1 MTSLILPWQSII
13 NQFQNVIAK
22 HGGHEC
28 NGLRLQHFLKEI
40 EGTESFK
47 EIPIIS
53 ADSDLEEFKATKQK
67 VLNNVMKNLE
77 TGTVS

>member
-1 MTSLILPWQSII
+1 MD
-13 NQFQNVIAK
+13 
-22 HGGHEC
+22 
-28 NGLRLQHFLKEI
+28 GLRLQHFLEEI

-47 EIPIIS
+47 QIPIIR
-53 ADSDLEEFKATKQK
+53 ADSDLKEFKATKQK

>member
-1 MTSLILPWQSII
+1 MD
-13 NQFQNVIAK
+13 
-22 HGGHEC
+22 
-28 NGLRLQHFLKEI
+28 GLRLQHFLEEI

-47 EIPIIS
+47 EIPIIR

-77 TGTVS
+77 LGTVS

>member
-1 MTSLILPWQSII
+1 M
-13 NQFQNVIAK
+13 
-22 HGGHEC
+22 

-47 EIPIIS
+47 ENLIIR

>member
-1 MTSLILPWQSII
+1 M
-13 NQFQNVIAK
+13 
-22 HGGHEC
+22 

-47 EIPIIS
+47 EIPIIR
-53 ADSDLEEFKATKQK
+53 AYSDLEEFKATKQK

>member
-1 MTSLILPWQSII
+1 MWLLSM
-13 NQFQNVIAK
+13 
-22 HGGHEC
+22 EDMD
-28 NGLRLQHFLKEI
+28 GLRLQHFLEEI

-47 EIPIIS
+47 EIPIIR

-77 TGTVS
+77 LGTVS

>member
-1 MTSLILPWQSII
+1 ME
-13 NQFQNVIAK
+13 K
-22 HGGHEC
+22 M
-28 NGLRLQHFLKEI
+28 NGLRLQHFLKEK

-47 EIPIIS
+47 EIPIIR
-53 ADSDLEEFKATKQK
+53 AYSDLEEFKATKQK

>member
-1 MTSLILPWQSII
+1 M
-13 NQFQNVIAK
+13 
-22 HGGHEC
+22 EDM

-47 EIPIIS
+47 EIPIIR
-53 ADSDLEEFKATKQK
+53 ADSDLEEFYKATKQK

-77 TGTVS
+77 TATVS

>member
-1 MTSLILPWQSII
+1 M
-13 NQFQNVIAK
+13 
-22 HGGHEC
+22 EDM

-47 EIPIIS
+47 EITIIR

>member
-1 MTSLILPWQSII
+1 M
-13 NQFQNVIAK
+13 
-22 HGGHEC
+22 EDM

-40 EGTESFK
+40 KGTESFK
-47 EIPIIS
+47 EIPVIT

-67 VLNNVMKNLE
+67 VLDNVMKNLE

>member
-1 MTSLILPWQSII
+1 M
-13 NQFQNVIAK
+13 
-22 HGGHEC
+22 EDM

-47 EIPIIS
+47 EIPIIR